1 MATVVLLRFGSD
13 GFERFAASR
22 PAFDADWLAQL
33 RAAIA
38 ASLPLPRVS
47 CYGRAGAIDD
57 PPAVA
62 VEWGGRR
69 GDRRASHCAA
79 ERSCERLRASTGQ
92 REPVQACAGQRGE
105 ASAGQRGPARNSA
118 KQREPARANASQ
130 GKPSQARASARRV
143 GRAIPSERAQ
153 KGRQRPTDFELF
165 S

>member
-22 PAFDADWLAQL
+22 PAFDAELLAQL

-62 VEWGGRR
+62 VE
-69 GDRRASHCAA
+69 
-79 ERSCERLRASTGQ
+79 
-92 REPVQACAGQRGE
+92 
-105 ASAGQRGPARNSA
+105 
-118 KQREPARANASQ
+118 
-130 GKPSQARASARRV
+130 
-143 GRAIPSERAQ
+143 
-153 KGRQRPTDFELF
+153 
-165 S
+165 